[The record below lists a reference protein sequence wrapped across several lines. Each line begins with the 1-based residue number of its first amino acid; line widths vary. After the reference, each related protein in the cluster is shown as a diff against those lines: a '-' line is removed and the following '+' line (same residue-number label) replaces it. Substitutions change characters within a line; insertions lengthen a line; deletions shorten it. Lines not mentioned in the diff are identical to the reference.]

1 MSSLTEFLKSLG
13 CTQTIYLTSIGRVPT
28 TAPWNPSA
36 QWNGSDTKG
45 TFFARYGFYNE
56 GVKGGEQPQDASL
69 YSAGNLVGEAL
80 SGSGVG
86 LDGGILQA
94 IRQVVGDPSLVPD
107 AQDMMDLKVV
117 KDPSSNQPVYNT
129 RFKPFV
135 SSGQTT
141 PPSGGGTTGGTTG
154 GGTTGGGTTGG
165 TQPPNPDTAA
175 LKSLRSTLGD
185 LAKSELDA
193 VQKAFPQG
201 GGGQWVA
208 RLRDLAHQL
217 QKLSQG

>member
-13 CTQTIYLTSIGRVPT
+13 CTQTIYPSSLGRVPT
-28 TAPWNPSA
+28 TAPWDPDA
-36 QWNGSDTKG
+36 QWNGSDTRD

-56 GVKGGEQPQDASL
+56 GVKGGEQPDNPER
-69 YSAGNLVGEAL
+69 YSAGNYVGEAL

-86 LDGGILQA
+86 LDSGILQA

-117 KDPSSNQPVYNT
+117 KDPGSNEPVYNT
-129 RFKPFV
+129 RFKPFIG
-135 SSGQTT
+135 SGQTT
-141 PPSGGGTTGGTTG
+141 PPSGGGATGGGGGTTTGGTTG
-154 GGTTGGGTTGG
+154 GGTQPTT
-165 TQPPNPDTAA
+165 NADTVA
-175 LKSLRSTLGD
+175 LQSLRSK
-185 LAKSELDA
+185 LAGLAESELA
-193 VQKAFPQG
+193 ALHKAFPQG

-208 RLRDLAHQL
+208 RLKDLAQQL